1 MCIVVHQN
9 LQDEV
14 LDERDGVRCLLFQI
28 QEPVDVVDQ
37 VFGAHS
43 IELSEKCF
51 EVAVY
56 GIDTLD
62 INPRVF
68 LVYMVR
74 TKVSPQSLQR

>member
-56 GIDTLD
+56 GIETLD
-62 INPRVF
+62 IIVICFGEPFTMRRF
-68 LVYMVR
+68 R
-74 TKVSPQSLQR
+74 WCA